1 VESRVLCLRH
11 PRVILDADIA
21 KLYGVPVKRLNEQ
34 VKRNHKRF
42 PSDFMFP
49 LTVKNTRLRRAP
61 ISAVCFHWTWM
72 VLAGALSGLL
82 FHAVR

>member
-1 VESRVLCLRH
+1 
-11 PRVILDADIA
+11 
-21 KLYGVPVKRLNEQ
+21 
-34 VKRNHKRF
+34 
-42 PSDFMFP
+42 MFP